1 MTRKICCV
9 FLTLSVLIFIGAGC
23 RDSKMATDAKVVF
36 SNTLK
41 GNFFFQPESKT
52 AYDKVAADSTGKYQ
66 FVAEIQEPTFFR
78 YVGVKQGFYSVY
90 LTPGANVE
98 IVESENGVEF
108 KGLQKILFWLKID
121 ISGSRRRGLKVI
133 LPNGWK

>member
-78 YVGVKQGFYSVY
+78 YVGVKQGFYSV
-90 LTPGANVE
+90 
-98 IVESENGVEF
+98 
-108 KGLQKILFWLKID
+108 
-121 ISGSRRRGLKVI
+121 
-133 LPNGWK
+133 

>member
-41 GNFFFQPESKT
+41 GNFFFQPES
-52 AYDKVAADSTGKYQ
+52 
-66 FVAEIQEPTFFR
+66 
-78 YVGVKQGFYSVY
+78 
-90 LTPGANVE
+90 
-98 IVESENGVEF
+98 
-108 KGLQKILFWLKID
+108 
-121 ISGSRRRGLKVI
+121 
-133 LPNGWK
+133 